1 MPFCFYTNIIFKKSS
16 VLFLFISQVTTALV
30 YLRQRNTYQENLI
43 PPWHRVNPLPLGVG
57 GSSSMDPS
65 APVTSDTSPQIGEI
79 INNSGRKARMLVDAA
94 IQVLY

>member
-1 MPFCFYTNIIFKKSS
+1 
-16 VLFLFISQVTTALV
+16 
-30 YLRQRNTYQENLI
+30 
-43 PPWHRVNPLPLGVG
+43 
-57 GSSSMDPS
+57 MDPS